1 MTPRCL
7 KPLMARELLDPAG
20 GERGVKDCE
29 LDAGAP
35 AGERHARR
43 WRRCALSLAVL
54 AARYGMAPA
63 WPDATRTGGTTTFSN
78 AGGGGLRGG
87 YPCKQGYFCS
97 RGVSPK
103 MSQFA
108 ALRIR
113 FRPRE

>member
-35 AGERHARR
+35 AGERHASR

-54 AARYGMAPA
+54 AARYGMAPE
-63 WPDATRTGGTTTFSN
+63 WRDATRTGDTTIFRS
-78 AGGGGLRGG
+78 AGGGGL
-87 YPCKQGYFCS
+87 KAVFTWKTAYFALWWPS
-97 RGVSPK
+97 R
-103 MSQFA
+103 
-108 ALRIR
+108 
-113 FRPRE
+113 

>member
-54 AARYGMAPA
+54 AARYGMAPE
-63 WPDATRTGGTTTFSN
+63 WRDATRTGDTTIFRR
-78 AGGGGLRGG
+78 ARGGGVRRHYACKYTYF
-87 YPCKQGYFCS
+87 YPPWLS
-97 RGVSPK
+97 RG
-103 MSQFA
+103 MS
-108 ALRIR
+108 
-113 FRPRE
+113 